1 MAKLKQ
7 SNITQGMFYAVNL
20 QAQIING
27 SFEWTMEYLI
37 NKMDMSLFERN
48 YCNDEHGAAAYPPRA
63 LLKLTFFC
71 YSRGIITSRKIEKT
85 ARENL
90 VAKALAEDFEPDYD
104 TIATFIS
111 TNSEAV
117 TDLFTQVLMQ
127 CEKLK
132 LIGGEMFAID
142 GCKLPSNAS
151 KEWSGTIEELI
162 KKRDKLKQYIS
173 RLMQQHTEM
182 DKDEKAKKRLK
193 TFKKTMGDD
202 KERHARSVERLEKK
216 LQKLNEF
223 LEKAEPRK
231 GMSKDEV
238 KSNITDN
245 ESAFIKG
252 PHGFIQGYNG
262 IAIADSTNQVI
273 ICAEAIGSGPE
284 SGCFPEML
292 DSLEENMKTVT
303 GKEKP
308 LEKALVAGDSGFFT
322 EDNLQEAAKRSVQV
336 LIPDPQFR
344 QRDAYFAE
352 KKEEK
357 VVKQK
362 KKFSS
367 EDFIYNEEEDSFTC
381 PSGKTLE
388 YKCDVELRNNTG
400 RQYKAKIVDCRN
412 CKLAGECIM
421 KRGKNE
427 TTVKTPRTLYIP
439 YMKYEKNLSEEM
451 KHKIDD
457 PVNRELYSRR
467 MQIVEPVFANI
478 THHKGMD
485 RFTLRMQEKVNIQ
498 WKMFCI
504 VHNIWKCAVPLA
516 LKLKIKSG
524 LGLI

>member
-7 SNITQGMFYAVNL
+7 SDITQGMFYAVNL
-20 QAQIING
+20 QDQIISG
-27 SFEWTMEYLI
+27 SFEWAMEYLI
-37 NKMDMSLFERN
+37 NKTDMSLFERN

-63 LLKLTFFC
+63 LLKLIFFC
-71 YSRGIITSRKIEKT
+71 YSRGIISSRKIEKT

-90 VAKALAEDFEPDYD
+90 AAKALAEDFEPDHD
-104 TIATFIS
+104 TIAAFLAK
-111 TNSEAV
+111 NSDAIKN
-117 TDLFTQVLMQ
+117 LFTQILMQ

-142 GCKLPSNAS
+142 GCKLPSSAS
-151 KEWSGTIEELI
+151 KEWSGTIEELT
-162 KKRDKLKQYIS
+162 KKRNKLEKYIG
-173 RLMQQHTEM
+173 RLMLRHKEL
-182 DKDEKAKKRLK
+182 DKDEKAKRKLK
-193 TFKKTMGDD
+193 AFRKTMGDD
-202 KERHARSVERLEKK
+202 KERRARSVERLEKK
-216 LQKLNEF
+216 LKKLNAF
-223 LEKAEPRK
+223 LEEAGPKK
-231 GMSKDEV
+231 GVSKDEV

-262 IAIADSTNQVI
+262 IAVADSANQVV

-284 SGCFPEML
+284 SGCFPEMP
-292 DSLEENMKTVT
+292 DNLEVTLRTVT
-303 GKEKP
+303 GKENP
-308 LEKALVAGDSGFFT
+308 LKKALVEGDTGFFT
-322 EDNLQEAAKRSVQV
+322 EDNLQEAAKRGVQV

-344 QRDAYFAE
+344 QRDPYFAE

-357 VVKQK
+357 TGKRE
-362 KKFSS
+362 KKFSP

-388 YKCDVELRNNTG
+388 YKCDAELRNNTG
-400 RQYKAKIVDCRN
+400 RKYKAKIGDCRN
-412 CKLAGECIM
+412 CKLAGECIK
-421 KRGKNE
+421 KRDKNE
-427 TTVKTPRTLYIP
+427 TSIKTPRTLYIP

-451 KHKIDD
+451 KGKIDD

-485 RFTLRMQEKVNIQ
+485 RFTLRTREKVNIQ

-504 VHNIWKCAVPLA
+504 VHNIWKCVAPLA

-524 LGLI
+524 LG